1 MIYYIV
7 YRNGGDVM
15 SKTKGTILFRLNDLN
30 GAVAEV
36 ILQTAVRQKIR
47 RVVECTPETI
57 SGEIEK
63 FLNEGE
69 FRNYSKVY
77 IIGSRFEKRLAD
89 RITDIMLEEEIE
101 FVYRDHHRESLDLSK
116 YLWGRVLLFDANSN
130 PISSAKNLYRELVK
144 QENPRYIRLS
154 LLIDMANASI
164 TGYVPL
170 EDEAGKAMIEELY
183 NLAGSPS
190 KFAESMIEKIMS
202 DDAFFNEADIIAKI
216 EAEKRAKEEAEEEM
230 RVLKEKLRKRNT
242 GWW

>member
-1 MIYYIV
+1 ML
-7 YRNGGDVM
+7 
-15 SKTKGTILFRLNDLN
+15 KTKEMILFRINDLN

-36 ILQTAVRQKIR
+36 IIQTVTRGKIS

-57 SGEIEK
+57 SEEIEK

-69 FRNYSKVY
+69 FRKYSTVY
-77 IIGSRFEKRLAD
+77 IIGSRFEKKLAD
-89 RITDIMLEEEIE
+89 RITELMVEEDVE

-130 PISSAKNLYRELVK
+130 PISSAKNLYRDIVSGQHPK
-144 QENPRYIRLS
+144 YIRLS
-154 LLIDMANASI
+154 LLVDMANASI

-183 NLAGSPS
+183 KLAGSSS

-202 DDAFFNEADIIAKI
+202 NDAFFNEADIIAKI

-230 RVLKEKLRKRNT
+230 RAMKEKFKKRNT
-242 GWW
+242 GLW